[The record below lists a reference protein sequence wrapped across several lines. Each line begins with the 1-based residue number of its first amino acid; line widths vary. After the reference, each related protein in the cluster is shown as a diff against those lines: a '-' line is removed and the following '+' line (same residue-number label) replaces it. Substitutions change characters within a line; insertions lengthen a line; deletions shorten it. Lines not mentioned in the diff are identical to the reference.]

1 MPAHWPVPGLHA
13 FIVTCHI
20 TFHGVCEGFLCRVGP
35 FGAGPMPRWHQAS
48 AAAPLSEWK
57 VMESWP
63 LHQVSLNGPENTTD
77 TLVLSS
83 FLGCTLGPEAVSPFL
98 LAP

>member
-1 MPAHWPVPGLHA
+1 MQTPRK
-13 FIVTCHI
+13 
-20 TFHGVCEGFLCRVGP
+20 RVGKNLKKEE
-35 FGAGPMPRWHQAS
+35 MMLHNQAS

-83 FLGCTLGPEAVSPFL
+83 FLGCTLGPEAASPFL